1 MVYKRPNNRGYLE
14 TRPITAKVGVIP
26 NSDGSAVFKIG
37 RTVAYAVVHGPRDLY
52 PRALQNPRRAVLR
65 THYNMMPF
73 SSVGERV
80 RQGPKRRSIEIS
92 LVTEKALLPV
102 LELEAYPNTA
112 IDVFIELS
120 QADAGSRA
128 AGICAASMALA
139 HAGIE
144 MKDLVSAI
152 AVGKVANQLVVDLE
166 YEEEAYE
173 GEVADI
179 PIAMI
184 PSTKEI
190 SLLQMDGPVTKQ
202 ELLELLRIATPVLER
217 IANIERKALKA
228 YYKNSND

>member
-1 MVYKRPNNRGYLE
+1 MAYTRKDRGLLE
-14 TRPITAKVGVIP
+14 PRPITARVGVIE
-26 NSDGSAVFKIG
+26 NADGSAFFKIG
-37 RTVAYAVVHGPRDLY
+37 RTAAYAAVYGPRDLY

-112 IDVFIELS
+112 IDVFIELL

-144 MKDLVSAI
+144 MKDLVAAI
-152 AVGKVANQLVVDLE
+152 AVGKVGGELVVDLE
-166 YEEEAYE
+166 YEEEAFE

-184 PSTKEI
+184 PSTGEI
-190 SLLQMDGPVTKQ
+190 TLLQMDGPISKQ
-202 ELLELLRIATPVLER
+202 ELLKAISLAKPVLER
-217 IANIERKALKA
+217 IVKIQREALKE
-228 YYKNSND
+228 YYKSV